1 MAKKVKTVKLSD
13 ISSILFE
20 CNRELKTLGDAVEDN
35 GDKQWLKGIDNL
47 IGRVNET
54 REAIQNKNVVID

>member
-1 MAKKVKTVKLSD
+1 MAKKAKPVKLSD

-20 CNRELKTLGDAVEDN
+20 CNLELKTLGDAVEDN
-35 GDKQWLKGIDNL
+35 GDKQWVKGIDDL
-47 IGRVNET
+47 IGRVNKT